1 MSSVSSLLSNS
12 VFSSTMLES
21 YSALLKSLQ
30 EVIHKK
36 GFDLTTPMVRS
47 ISEFGSFN
55 FPCVVSGGMTVSNKE
70 KKPTKKQMLELHV

>member
-1 MSSVSSLLSNS
+1 MISHAVYTSYHLMSSVSSLMSNS

-47 ISEFGSFN
+47 ESEFGSFN
-55 FPCVVSGGMTVSNKE
+55 FTF
-70 KKPTKKQMLELHV
+70 LEG